1 MIQDSNLCSH
11 VQIQPNMTTQITLRL
26 GFWIRSFNLEKK
38 WQDKDIFSRPMF
50 SRDAMKLS
58 FAHYDRSNYLKI
70 QKGRH
75 LGQNWCFET
84 LVGATKW
91 TVILILV
98 NLLFSYFLKLF
109 SSLVSLFLNF
119 FFIFISHSKCIKPH
133 VCNTSPWGVAIP
145 VYINEIY
152 VLSFWLRES
161 FDPT

>member
-70 QKGRH
+70 QNGRH

-84 LVGATKW
+84 
-91 TVILILV
+91 
-98 NLLFSYFLKLF
+98 
-109 SSLVSLFLNF
+109 
-119 FFIFISHSKCIKPH
+119 
-133 VCNTSPWGVAIP
+133 
-145 VYINEIY
+145 
-152 VLSFWLRES
+152 
-161 FDPT
+161 